1 MDDFGNILY
10 LIFIAVSLLGGLWQN
25 YNKQKAKKQE
35 ASAAPSY
42 EENYTELYESRDVEA
57 EEEQEDEARETIK
70 NLERKANYVRQ
81 NRRIKRRNDILLES
95 EFNNEEEEPEI
106 DLKEFDAR
114 KAVIYSEILNPPY
127 L

>member
-25 YNKQKAKKQE
+25 YNKQKAKKEE

-42 EENYTELYESRDVEA
+42 EENYTELFDSRDIAA
-57 EEEQEDEARETIK
+57 EEEQEDEARETIN
-70 NLERKANYVRQ
+70 NLERKANFVRQ
-81 NRRIKRRNDILLES
+81 NRRIKRRTDILLDSES
-95 EFNNEEEEPEI
+95 DEEEEPEI
-106 DLKEFDAR
+106 DLKDFDAK

>member
-25 YNKQKAKKQE
+25 YNKQKAKKEE

-42 EENYTELYESRDVEA
+42 EENYTELFDSRDIAA
-57 EEEQEDEARETIK
+57 EEEQEDEARETIN
-70 NLERKANYVRQ
+70 NLERKANFVRQ
-81 NRRIKRRNDILLES
+81 NRRIKRRTDILLES
-95 EFNNEEEEPEI
+95 ESDEEEEPEI
-106 DLKEFDAR
+106 DLKDFDAK